1 MAWKLR
7 QVGHGPNLRTNFMK
21 VKTPDPFP
29 AQNVPDVPVATG
41 LMDEDIHQQE
51 HFRTDHLLAN
61 LKKHTIS
68 SGAVTLSAQVAKFF
82 LNLVSTMVLARL
94 LTPRDFGLVA
104 MVMTVTGFLRV
115 FKDAGLSIATVQ
127 REKITHAQVSN
138 LFWINVGVSALCT
151 LIVAAS
157 APLIGSFYHNSR
169 VIEIALLLSLTF
181 LISGLTVQHQ
191 ALLKRQMRFKALALI
206 EVGSMAVGVLVA
218 VVMALMGYR
227 YWSLVGSSVSMEVAG
242 LLFTW
247 SVSRWRPQLPTKQS
261 GIGPLVSFGA
271 HRTAGDFLMS
281 LSRGC
286 DNLLIGRFYGSA
298 AVGLYSRASA
308 LLIRPLELFLSP
320 INAVFVPALSRLQNQ
335 PTRYRSTFLRLYEA
349 IVLSGLFFTGLLLAV
364 SRPLTLVLLG
374 PQWEQAAAIFGGFTV
389 AAFCIPLAN
398 TFSWLF
404 TSQGRGRDMFVA
416 QSINSFFTVL
426 SFLVGLPYGPVGV
439 AMAFSLSTLLIRIP
453 INCYS
458 VGRRG
463 PVKTIDLWMAF
474 FRHLPVWIVVFSLT
488 WLTLIPLA
496 RFTPLIQL
504 LICLPAGLLA
514 GSAFVY
520 SFKPQRQV
528 AIHLLNTLRE
538 LKKNR

>member
-1 MAWKLR
+1 
-7 QVGHGPNLRTNFMK
+7 MK
-21 VKTPDPFP
+21 VEGRRVFDRS
-29 AQNVPDVPVATG
+29 VISTG
-41 LMDEDIHQQE
+41 PGAAPSIEASEDDRHQK
-51 HFRTDHLLAN
+51 HFRTDHLLSN
-61 LKKHTIS
+61 LKQRTIS
-68 SGAVTLSAQVAKFF
+68 SGAVTISAQAGKFF

-94 LTPRDFGLVA
+94 LTPQDFGLVA
-104 MVMTVTGFLRV
+104 MVTTVTGFLRV

-138 LFWINVGVSALCT
+138 LFWINVAVSALCT
-151 LIVAAS
+151 LILAAS
-157 APLIGSFYHNSR
+157 APVVGRFYHNSR
-169 VIEIALLLSLTF
+169 VVNITLLLSITF

-206 EVGSMAVGVLVA
+206 EVGSMAAGVLVA
-218 VVMALMGYR
+218 ITMALLGYG
-227 YWSLVGSSVSMEVAG
+227 YWSLVSSSIVTEIAG
-242 LLFTW
+242 RFLTL
-247 SVSRWRPQLPTKQS
+247 SVSRWRPQWPSKGT
-261 GIGPLVSFGA
+261 GVRPMVSFGA

-298 AVGLYSRASA
+298 AVGLYSRASV

-320 INAVFVPALSRLQNQ
+320 INAVFVPALSRLQTQ

-349 IVLSGLFFTGLLLAV
+349 IALSGLFFTGLLLAA

-374 PQWEQAAAIFGGFTV
+374 PKWEQAAVIFAGFTV
-389 AAFCIPLAN
+389 AALCIPLTN
-398 TFSWLF
+398 TSVWLF
-404 TSQGRGRDMFVA
+404 TSQGRGRDMLVA

-426 SFLVGLPYGPVGV
+426 SFVVGLPYGPVGV
-439 AMAFSLSTLLIRIP
+439 AMAFSLSYLLVRLP
-453 INCYS
+453 IYYYS

-463 PVKTIDLWMAF
+463 PVKTVDLWMVF
-474 FRHLPVWIVVFSLT
+474 LRHLPVWIIVFSIT

-496 RFTPLIQL
+496 RLAPLIQL
-504 LICLPAGLLA
+504 LICVPIGLFA
-514 GSAFVY
+514 GSVFIY

-528 AIHLLNTLRE
+528 AIYVLDTLRG